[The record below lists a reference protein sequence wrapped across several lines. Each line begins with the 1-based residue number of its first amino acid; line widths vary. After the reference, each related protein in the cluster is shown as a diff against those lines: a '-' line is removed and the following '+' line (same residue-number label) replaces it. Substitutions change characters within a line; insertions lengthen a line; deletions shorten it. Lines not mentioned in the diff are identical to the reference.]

1 MKKIKNIANS
11 YKTQISTDYKKL
23 TPRDFNKV
31 LMKIINL
38 ATLFYTAVLS
48 SDWEWQ
54 REKEKYTHDCIQMKK
69 CELLREVLE
78 NMKEEIQ
85 KRTEV

>member
-1 MKKIKNIANS
+1 MHTNKKHWLEEKCTSLVHLMKKIKNIANS

-48 SDWEWQ
+48 SD
-54 REKEKYTHDCIQMKK
+54 
-69 CELLREVLE
+69 
-78 NMKEEIQ
+78 
-85 KRTEV
+85 